1 MGAWT
6 IQDSQSD
13 SSHFRPV
20 ECVKRKDLQDQVP
33 IIMLSRH
40 FAGLVVLLATFLAL
54 SQPQAAPAAEGKID
68 DADPAAKVQKLNRYA
83 MELFDEMNFS
93 LAEKTLLEALAI
105 VEKSNLGSG
114 PAGLATNGNLAV
126 LYSVGL
132 RNPDKAVF
140 HFKKALAI
148 KPDLKM
154 SKQRAT
160 PETEAN
166 LARAKADMGGAA
178 PAPKPP
184 ERVVESKR
192 TEPAAAS
199 ALKCPTGGEVQ
210 AGDEITLKCVTSAEL
225 HPAAVIL
232 HYKPNG
238 EEQFQSLEMTKV
250 ATAGEPAVWVAK
262 IPGSATKAKWLPI
275 YFEAQN
281 RSGATVALSGRDDS
295 PSVITVQGAESTAAA
310 PVAAGE
316 GEESAEEEEEEE
328 EEDIDDNNPLAR
340 LEGERRREHEGSR
353 GTWWVSL
360 GFGSGFGYAHG
371 TSTEAFGKNNVK
383 FSSGFALA
391 NLGQAVPEVGYFI
404 GRSTALSLTGRLQA
418 IYPRGREG
426 TATGALTG
434 LLRILFFSEDEG
446 KFRWYFAGA
455 VGAGEGFR
463 FQLDATVVN
472 PDNTA
477 QSYTTKDTIRGGPY
491 VAGIGG
497 GMLYKLNRHFRW
509 TIDTQFLV
517 GFTNVSGVL
526 DLSSGLRYQF

>member
-1 MGAWT
+1 
-6 IQDSQSD
+6 
-13 SSHFRPV
+13 
-20 ECVKRKDLQDQVP
+20 
-33 IIMLSRH
+33 MLSRH
-40 FAGLVVLLATFLAL
+40 FAGLVVSLASFLAL
-54 SQPQAAPAAEGKID
+54 SQPQAAPAAEGNTD

-83 MELFDEMNFS
+83 MELFDESNFS

-132 RNPDKAVF
+132 RNPEKAVF

-160 PETEAN
+160 TETEAN

-178 PAPKPP
+178 PAPRTA
-184 ERVVESKR
+184 ERAVESKR

-199 ALKCPTGGEVQ
+199 ALKCPTSGEIQ

-238 EEQFQSLEMTKV
+238 EEQYQSLEMA
-250 ATAGEPAVWVAK
+250 ATSGEPTAWVAK
-262 IPGSATKAKWLPI
+262 IPGSATKAKWIPI
-275 YFEAQN
+275 YFEAHN

-295 PSVITVQGAESTAAA
+295 PSVITVQGAESTVSAL
-310 PVAAGE
+310 VAAGE
-316 GEESAEEEEEEE
+316 GEESAEEEEEEV
-328 EEDIDDNNPLAR
+328 EDIDDNNPLAR

-353 GTWWVSL
+353 GTWWASL

-371 TSTEAFGKNNVK
+371 TSTEAFGKDKVG
-383 FSSGFALA
+383 FTSGFALA

-418 IYPRGREG
+418 IFPRGPEG

-463 FQLDATVVN
+463 FQLNATVV
-472 PDNTA
+472 DVKQDGTTT
-477 QSYTTKDTIRGGPY
+477 SHTTKDTIRGGPY
-491 VAGIGG
+491 VTGIGG
-497 GMLYKLNRHFRW
+497 GMLYKLNRHWRW
-509 TIDTQFLV
+509 TVDTQVLV